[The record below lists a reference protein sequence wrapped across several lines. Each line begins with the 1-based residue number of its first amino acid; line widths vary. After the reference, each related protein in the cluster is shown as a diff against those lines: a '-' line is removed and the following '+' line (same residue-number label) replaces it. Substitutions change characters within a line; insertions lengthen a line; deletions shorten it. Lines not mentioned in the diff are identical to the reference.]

1 MLGRRGFVRAAVALA
16 SGGATTMAGCAE
28 EFGGETDKP
37 PGTATTTT
45 SSTRFGTPAFED
57 GGTIPKE
64 YTCAGADRSP
74 RLEIGGVTGEA
85 ESLAVVVDDPD
96 APSGVFTHWL
106 LWDVPPDTTTIP
118 KDVPTTEAV
127 EDLGGAKQ
135 GENDFGEIGYRG
147 PCPPKGSDPHT
158 YRFTLYVL
166 ERRPR
171 IGAGASRN
179 PLLDELEVLALGT
192 ERFTGEFGR

>member
-1 MLGRRGFVRAAVALA
+1 
-16 SGGATTMAGCAE
+16 MAGCIEGFDGKADE
-28 EFGGETDKP
+28 P
-37 PGTATTTT
+37 RGTATATG
-45 SSTRFGTPAFED
+45 STRFGTPAFAD
-57 GGTIPKE
+57 GATIPSE

-74 RLEIGGVTGEA
+74 RLNVGGAPGEA
-85 ESLAVVVDDPD
+85 QSLAVVVDDPD

-106 LWDVPPDTTTIP
+106 LWDVPPEVTTIP
-118 KDVPTTEAV
+118 EDVPTTETV

-135 GENDFGEIGYRG
+135 GENDFGEVGYRG

-179 PLLDELEVLALGT
+179 PLLGELEALALGT
-192 ERFTGEFGR
+192 ERFTGEFER